1 MRWKMALLII
11 FTVVILVAAAILYG
25 GLHWNSSTKDL
36 LARLEAARVSAGP
49 RTYDPR
55 ELDPLPAPVQ
65 RYFRAALTEGQPL
78 VAAVTVE
85 HAGTFNMST
94 GGEKWQ
100 PFTSRQRVTTQCP
113 GFVWDARIAVAP
125 GLKARVHDAY
135 VEGEGI
141 LHATLLGFLTL
152 VNMRGTRTVAEG
164 ELMRFFAETAWY
176 PTALLP
182 SQGVQWTA
190 VDDSS
195 ARAALKDGDISL
207 TLLFRFD
214 EAGLI
219 ASVRAEARGR
229 TVGREVIPTPWEG
242 RWWRYNLR
250 DGMRVPIEG
259 EVAWILPEG
268 PKPYW
273 RGRITSLSYE
283 FVS

>member
-1 MRWKMALLII
+1 MALLII
-11 FTVVILVAAAILYG
+11 FSVIVLIAAAILYG
-25 GLHWNSSTKDL
+25 GSRWDSSTKDL

-49 RTYDPR
+49 RTYDPG
-55 ELDPLPAPVQ
+55 ELASLPAPVQ
-65 RYFRAALTEGQPL
+65 RYFRAVLTDGQPI

-85 HAGTFNMST
+85 HAGTFNMSAA
-94 GGEKWQ
+94 GEKWQ

-141 LHATLLGFLTL
+141 LHATLLGFLTI
-152 VNMRGTRTVAEG
+152 VNMRGTRPVAEG
-164 ELMRFFAETAWY
+164 ELQRFFAETAWY

-190 VDDSS
+190 VDDTS
-195 ARAALKDGDISL
+195 AKAALKDGDISL

-219 ASVRAEARGR
+219 ASVRAEARAR
-229 TVGREVIPTPWEG
+229 TVGGRVIPTPWEG
-242 RWWRYNLR
+242 RWRNYEIR
-250 DGMRVPIEG
+250 DGMRVPLEG

-273 RGRITSLSYE
+273 RGRVTSLSHE
-283 FVS
+283 FVR

>member
-1 MRWKMALLII
+1 MVLLIV
-11 FTVVILVAAAILYG
+11 FTVIVVVAAATLYG
-25 GLHWNSSTKDL
+25 LSRWDSSTKDL
-36 LARLEAARVSAGP
+36 LGRLEAARVVAGP

-55 ELDPLPAPVQ
+55 ELDSLPAPVQ

-78 VAAVTVE
+78 VAAASIE
-85 HAGTFNMST
+85 HAGTFNMSAA
-94 GGEKWQ
+94 GEKWQ
-100 PFTSRQRVTTQCP
+100 SFASRQRVTTQCP

-125 GLKARVHDAY
+125 GLKSRVHDAY

-141 LHATLLGFLTL
+141 LHATLLGFLTI
-152 VNMRGTRTVAEG
+152 VNVRGTRAVAEG
-164 ELMRFFAETAWY
+164 ELLRFFAETAWY

-195 ARAALKDGDISL
+195 AKATLKDGDISL

-219 ASVRAEARGR
+219 ASALAEARAR
-229 TVGREVIPTPWEG
+229 TVGGKAIPTPWEG
-242 RWWRYNLR
+242 RWKNYETR
-250 DGMRVPIEG
+250 DGMRVPLEG

-273 RGRITSLSYE
+273 RGRITKLSYE
-283 FVS
+283 FLS

>member
-1 MRWKMALLII
+1 MRWKMAFLII
-11 FTVVILVAAAILYG
+11 FTVVILVAAGILYG
-25 GLHWNSSTKDL
+25 ALRWQSSTRDL

-85 HAGTFNMST
+85 HEGTFNMSA

-141 LHATLLGFLTL
+141 LHATLLGFLTI
-152 VNMRGTRTVAEG
+152 VNMRGTRAVAEG
-164 ELMRFFAETAWY
+164 ELLRFFAETAWY

-195 ARAALKDGDISL
+195 AKATLKDGDISL

-250 DGMRVPIEG
+250 DGMRVPLEG

-273 RGRITSLSYE
+273 RGRVTSLSYE
-283 FVS
+283 FVQ

>member
-1 MRWKMALLII
+1 
-11 FTVVILVAAAILYG
+11 
-25 GLHWNSSTKDL
+25 
-36 LARLEAARVSAGP
+36 
-49 RTYDPR
+49 
-55 ELDPLPAPVQ
+55 VQ

-242 RWWRYNLR
+242 RWRDYELR
-250 DGMRVPIEG
+250 DGMRVPLEG

-283 FVS
+283 FVQ

>member
-1 MRWKMALLII
+1 MVYLII
-11 FTVVILVAAAILYG
+11 FAAIVLFAAAIFYG
-25 GLHWNSSTKDL
+25 GWRWSSSTRDL
-36 LARLEAARVSAGP
+36 VARLEAGRASTGP
-49 RTYDPR
+49 RTYNPR
-55 ELDPLPAPVQ
+55 EIMDLPAPVQ
-65 RYFRAALTEGQPL
+65 RYFRAALTDGQPI
-78 VAAVTVE
+78 VAAASIE
-85 HAGTFNMST
+85 HAGTFNMSAS
-94 GGEKWQ
+94 GDKWQ

-113 GFVWDARIAVAP
+113 GFIWDARITVAP

-135 VEGEGI
+135 VQGEGI

-152 VNMRGTRTVAEG
+152 VNMRGTRAVAEG
-164 ELMRFFAETAWY
+164 ELLRFFAETAWY

-195 ARAALKDGDISL
+195 AKATLRDGDISL

-214 EAGLI
+214 EAGPI
-219 ASVRAEARGR
+219 ASVRAEARAR
-229 TVGREVIPTPWEG
+229 TVGGKVIPTPWEG
-242 RWWRYNLR
+242 RWRNYETR
-250 DGMRVPIEG
+250 DGMRVPLEG

-273 RGRITSLSYE
+273 RGRITSLRYE

>member
-1 MRWKMALLII
+1 MAFLII
-11 FTVVILVAAAILYG
+11 FTVVILVAAGILYG
-25 GLHWNSSTKDL
+25 ALRWQSSTRDL

-85 HAGTFNMST
+85 HEGTFNMSA

-152 VNMRGTRTVAEG
+152 VNMRGTREVAEG
-164 ELMRFFAETAWY
+164 ELLRFFAETAWY

-195 ARAALKDGDISL
+195 AKATLKDGDISL

-250 DGMRVPIEG
+250 DGMRVPLEG

-273 RGRITSLSYE
+273 RGRVTSLSYE
-283 FVS
+283 FVQ